1 MSLFMSLG
9 RGPKLFI
16 ELARWA
22 DQSSRSGRAC
32 DVRRENGELLIW
44 LGRVHLI
51 YTPAQWRPVARG
63 PTSNDRQSPTDCR
76 LAS

>member
-1 MSLFMSLG
+1 MSLFISLG

-22 DQSSRSGRAC
+22 DHSRSAPRGY

-44 LGRVHLI
+44 LGRFHLI
-51 YTPAQWRPVARG
+51 YTPARWRPAARG
-63 PTSNDRQSPTDCR
+63 PTRHGRNPRDDCR